1 MRSGNQ
7 HSGMSTGADDGMG
20 GELTIIEKRRR
31 LLECFSYGRKFLLF
45 WDWIQ
50 LRYTHFKFNLDFN
63 LKLTEYFLF

>member
-50 LRYTHFKFNLDFN
+50 LK
-63 LKLTEYFLF
+63 